1 MRFRSHLT
9 KFQALGPPAEA
20 YADLRRTPA
29 TRVLTIRGVK
39 KVFRGK
45 SLPAVAD
52 LDLEVRPG
60 EILGLV
66 GLNGAGKTTT
76 IRMAA
81 GLATPTAGTVSVN
94 GLDLVQDKAE
104 ASRYIG
110 LVPESPTFEPASRAL
125 NQLQYYAGFYGLRG
139 HAARDR
145 CEELLR
151 QVGLPEMGRVR
162 LRTFSQGMKKRFSLA
177 ASLLGDPEILLFDEI
192 LSGLDP
198 EGVLLT
204 RNLMMEL
211 RGRNRGIL
219 LSSHILSEV
228 QQVADRV
235 AIMHQGRLVKTL
247 KRDDAQSTGS
257 LTLRMT
263 ISNLD
268 DPGMELL
275 QTYGEV
281 RREANTVW
289 VSRLRK
295 DPGDINAELVRR
307 NYRVIS
313 LGYESQNLEQAFF
326 DAVRGLP
333 PPPP

>member
-1 MRFRSHLT
+1 M
-9 KFQALGPPAEA
+9 
-20 YADLRRTPA
+20 
-29 TRVLTIRGVK
+29 LTIRGLR

-52 LDLEVRPG
+52 LDLDIRPG

-81 GLATPTAGTVSVN
+81 GLTTPTAGLVTIN
-94 GLDLVQDKAE
+94 GLDVVTQKAE

-110 LVPESPTFEPASRAL
+110 IVPEFPSFEPASRAL
-125 NQLQYYAGFYGLRG
+125 NQLRYYAGFYGLRG
-139 HAARDR
+139 SAARDR
-145 CEELLR
+145 CRELLR
-151 QVGLPEMGRVR
+151 QVGLPDLERVR

-204 RNLMMEL
+204 RNLMIDL
-211 RGRNRGIL
+211 RTRNRGIL

-247 KRDDAQSTGS
+247 KRDETPSDGG
-257 LTLRMT
+257 LTLRLT
-263 ISNLD
+263 IANLD
-268 DPGMELL
+268 DAAVELL
-275 QTYGEV
+275 RSYGEV
-281 RREANTVW
+281 RREATTVW
-289 VSRLRK
+289 LSRLK
-295 DPGDINAELVRR
+295 VEPSEVNAQLVRR
-307 NYRVIS
+307 NYRVVS
-313 LGYESQNLEQAFF
+313 LGYETQNLEQAFF
-326 DAVRGLP
+326 DAVRGP
-333 PPPP
+333 PPPPPPP

>member
-1 MRFRSHLT
+1 M
-9 KFQALGPPAEA
+9 
-20 YADLRRTPA
+20 
-29 TRVLTIRGVK
+29 LTIRGLK

-52 LDLEVRPG
+52 LDLELRPG

-81 GLATPTAGTVSVN
+81 GLVTPTAGNVSVN
-94 GLDLVQDKAE
+94 GLDLVTQKAE

-110 LVPESPTFEPASRAL
+110 LVPEFPSFEPGSRAL
-125 NQLQYYAGFYGLRG
+125 NQLRYYAGFYGIRG
-139 HAARDR
+139 NAARER
-145 CEELLR
+145 CTELLR
-151 QVGLPEMGRVR
+151 QVGLPDLGRVR

-177 ASLLGDPEILLFDEI
+177 ASLLGDPEFLLFDEI

-204 RNLMMEL
+204 RNLMVDL
-211 RGRNRGIL
+211 RSRHRGIL

-235 AIMHQGRLVKTL
+235 AIMHEGRLVKTL
-247 KRDDAQSTGS
+247 KRDDAQSAGG
-257 LTLRMT
+257 LTLRLT

-268 DPGMELL
+268 DAGVELL
-275 QTYGEV
+275 RTFGDV
-281 RREANTVW
+281 RREGNTVW
-289 VSRLRK
+289 VSRLK
-295 DPGDINAELVRR
+295 VDPGEVNAELVRR
-307 NYRVIS
+307 NYRVES

-326 DAVRGLP
+326 DAVRAP
-333 PPPP
+333 PPPPPPP